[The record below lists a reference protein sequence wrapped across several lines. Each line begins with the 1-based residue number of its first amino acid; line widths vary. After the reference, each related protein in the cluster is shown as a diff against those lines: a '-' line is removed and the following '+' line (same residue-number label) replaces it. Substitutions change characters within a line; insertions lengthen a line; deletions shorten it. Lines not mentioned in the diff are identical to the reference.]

1 MLQRAPSTDIING
14 CGYAPHEALDGIQ
27 YSEFCCYLSGKS
39 RKEAVLLLQAD
50 YSNNNRRER
59 FVTMAITE
67 VFPNPTV
74 TGVHFEIRFPSLFFI
89 EQRIGD
95 FQTKIMDKFPESSLV
110 LRRRVIF
117 ADIGPEGKL
126 EPPPGDTTAIT
137 KMWNFKSGT
146 GVELNVL
153 SDSLALHSTRH
164 KTYNNPNSDERFRD
178 IIACVTESFFQI
190 APIPV
195 ISRLGLRYIDECP
208 VLKKENK
215 TFQKWYKTTFPLS
228 RFNLAD
234 AREMVFRAT
243 VSKKGHFI
251 RFMESLYCKN
261 ATDILVL
268 DFDGFA
274 EKVKSG
280 DCLAVT
286 DKLHKLISDEF
297 EASIRDPVYKFMR
310 KR

>member
-1 MLQRAPSTDIING
+1 
-14 CGYAPHEALDGIQ
+14 
-27 YSEFCCYLSGKS
+27 
-39 RKEAVLLLQAD
+39 
-50 YSNNNRRER
+50 
-59 FVTMAITE
+59 MAITE
-67 VFPNPTV
+67 VFPSPTV

-110 LRRRVIF
+110 LRRQLIF
-117 ADIGPEGKL
+117 ADIGPGGKV
-126 EPPPGDTTAIT
+126 EPPPDNAGALT
-137 KMWNFKSGT
+137 KIWNFKSGT

-153 SDSLALHSTRH
+153 SDSLSLHSTRH

-178 IIACVTESFFQI
+178 MIASVTESFFEI

-195 ISRLGLRYIDECP
+195 IGRLGLRYIDECP
-208 VLKKENK
+208 IPKKENK

-234 AREMVFRAT
+234 AREMTFTVT
-243 VSKKGHFI
+243 VSKKGYFI
-251 RFMESLYCKN
+251 RFMESLHCKN
-261 ATDILVL
+261 GTDILVL

-274 EKVKSG
+274 EKVRSD
-280 DCLAVT
+280 DCLTVT
-286 DKLHKLISDEF
+286 DKLHELITDEF
-297 EASIRDPVYKFMR
+297 EASIRDPVYEFMR